1 LRVADAAELT
11 VDAVRALLQA
21 PLTDAEAEAVLASY
35 ATLALAV
42 SAFPDD
48 RLAQVEPA
56 LRSTPGPSLT

>member
-1 LRVADAAELT
+1 VAEAAGLT
-11 VDAVRALLQA
+11 VDSVRALLQVR
-21 PLTDAEAEAVLASY
+21 LTDADAEAVLASY
-35 ATLALAV
+35 LALVRAV